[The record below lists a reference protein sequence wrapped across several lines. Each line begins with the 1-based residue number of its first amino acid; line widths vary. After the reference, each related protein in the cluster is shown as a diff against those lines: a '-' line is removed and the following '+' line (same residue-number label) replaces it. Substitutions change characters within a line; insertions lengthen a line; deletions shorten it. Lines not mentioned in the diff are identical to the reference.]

1 MQFTTTSAI
10 TLLAFASSA
19 AASPLAARQ
28 DALQDWQVTDLAVS
42 VPMGR
47 PGSYPW
53 GTLKANIT
61 DPNAINL
68 GTSSDGSQM
77 IVPAGSKG
85 VNCEAKWYINGD
97 SPIGRA
103 WPCDATSNGYWF
115 MHVYEGTNGF
125 SSSNFD
131 LKFTRV
137 AEKIHLD
144 TQYKATFEA
153 KGHFDSRGG
162 LGGVCSAGECNWG
175 LLQSKKPF
183 KITPSKV

>member
-1 MQFTTTSAI
+1 MQFTITSAV

-77 IVPAGSKG
+77 IVPAGSK
-85 VNCEAKWYINGD
+85 
-97 SPIGRA
+97 
-103 WPCDATSNGYWF
+103 
-115 MHVYEGTNGF
+115 
-125 SSSNFD
+125 
-131 LKFTRV
+131 RV
-137 AEKIHLD
+137 VSFA
-144 TQYKATFEA
+144 
-153 KGHFDSRGG
+153 
-162 LGGVCSAGECNWG
+162 C
-175 LLQSKKPF
+175 
-183 KITPSKV
+183 